1 MAEVYNNPF
10 NTLKEEEG
18 LRLSELKELVTK
30 NIWWYVGV
38 TLCCLVVAVCY
49 LYRTPTL
56 YNRSAKVM
64 IDDSNQDAAMRNLGM
79 ASANMMRMRS
89 FNSVENELEAFAS
102 PDLMQKVVERLG
114 LQTRYVEK
122 QFLRDVELYHNSP
135 VEMRLAGMNPPGGFS
150 FLVSPGKD
158 GQVVLSDFRIRKD
171 RIKEAVTG
179 NFGDTLT
186 TPVGA
191 VVIYPKSNIED
202 FKHDIRVT
210 WSSAGSAAKLYASK
224 VNLSLSGKQTSVV
237 VISMNDQYPSRADAV
252 ISTLIDVYNEEWISN
267 KNRAAIN
274 TAEFIN
280 ERLLVI
286 QSDLDA
292 VEKTLKEYKESNN
305 LTDINAV
312 AQNYLNQSSLYASKA
327 FEVSNQISVATY
339 IKDYLNDPA
348 NADSLI
354 PSNLGLS
361 NADVGTQISEY
372 NELVLQRDKLLAGDT
387 TQNPFL
393 TNLSASMASIRTA
406 ILTSID
412 NMIATLGLQL
422 ERIESQEQQIMA
434 RISSSSEQELQ
445 LLSIEREQQMLQNLY
460 VFLLQKRED
469 NELAALVNVG
479 NTRLIVNPTGP
490 RNPVAPNTQMIL
502 LAAFVLGLGL
512 PFSFFFLRSVLD
524 TSIKNKADLGPLS
537 VPFLA
542 ELPMY
547 ERPEDRFKKF
557 KWLRRKVMGQQD
569 MNRIIV
575 EHGSRD
581 MMNEAFRV
589 LRTNVDLMIGKKK
602 GSQVLMFTSFNP
614 AAGKTFSVM
623 NLASSMAL
631 KGAKVIMIDLDLRKA
646 SLSKALDM
654 VHTGVAAY
662 LNGKV
667 DDYRPHVD
675 ELAPNF
681 HLLPI
686 GTLPPNPTELLL
698 SDRFKEMIEQMRSE
712 YDYIFLDCPPI
723 DIVADSSIVTEIADM
738 TVFVMRAGQMDKKVL
753 PNIEDLYASDKYK
766 HMTLILNGVDI
777 KYKKYGYG
785 KSSYGYGYGYD
796 SPSLTI

>member
-79 ASANMMRMRS
+79 ASANMMRLRS

-158 GQVVLSDFRIRKD
+158 GQVILSDFRIRKD
-171 RIKEAVTG
+171 RIKETVTG

-512 PFSFFFLRSVLD
+512 PFAFFYLRSVLD

-557 KWLRRKVMGQQD
+557 KWLGRRVMGQQD

-723 DIVADSSIVTEIADM
+723 DIVADSSIVTELADM

>member
-191 VVIYPKSNIED
+191 VVIYPKSSIED

-348 NADSLI
+348 NAGSLI

-361 NADVGTQISEY
+361 NVDVGTQISEY

-512 PFSFFFLRSVLD
+512 PFAFFFLRSVLD

-557 KWLRRKVMGQQD
+557 KWLRRRVMGHQD

-753 PNIEDLYASDKYK
+753 PNIEDLYASDKYR

>member
-89 FNSVENELEAFAS
+89 INGVENELEAFAS

-150 FLVSPGKD
+150 FLVSSGKD

-171 RIKEAVTG
+171 RVKETVTG
-179 NFGDTLT
+179 SFGDTLT

-361 NADVGTQISEY
+361 NADVGTQIAEY

-512 PFSFFFLRSVLD
+512 PFAFFFLRSVLD

-557 KWLRRKVMGQQD
+557 KWLRRRVMGHQD

-753 PNIEDLYASDKYK
+753 PNIEDLYASDKYR
-766 HMTLILNGVDI
+766 HMTLILNCVDI

>member
-1 MAEVYNNPF
+1 MAEVYNNQF

-18 LRLSELKELVTK
+18 LRLSELMELVTK
-30 NIWWYVGV
+30 NIWWYVGI
-38 TLCCLVVAVCY
+38 TLCCLTVALCY
-49 LYRTPTL
+49 LYKTPTL
-56 YNRSAKVM
+56 YNRTAKVM

-89 FNSVENELEAFAS
+89 INSVENELEAFAS
-102 PDLMQKVVERLG
+102 PDLMEKVVERLG
-114 LQTRYVEK
+114 LQTSYVEK

-135 VEMRLAGMNPPGGFS
+135 VEMRLAGGNPRGGFS
-150 FLVSPGKD
+150 FLVSPGK
-158 GQVVLSDFRIRKD
+158 GGKVVLSDFLIKD
-171 RIKEAVTG
+171 EKIKEAVSG
-179 NFGDTLT
+179 NYGDTLT

-202 FKHDIRVT
+202 FNHGIRIT
-210 WSSAGSAAKLYASK
+210 WLSAGSAAKLYSSK
-224 VNLSLSGKQTSVV
+224 MTLSLSAKQTSVV

-252 ISTLIDVYNEEWISN
+252 ISTLIDVYNEEWIST

-292 VEKTLKEYKESNN
+292 VEQTLKEYKESNN

-327 FEVSNQISVATY
+327 FEVSNQISVARY
-339 IKDYLNDPA
+339 IKDFLNDPA
-348 NADSLI
+348 NANSLI

-361 NADVGTQISEY
+361 NADVGSQISEY

-387 TQNPFL
+387 THNPFL
-393 TNLSASMASIRTA
+393 TNLSSSMASIRTA

-412 NMIATLGLQL
+412 NVIATLGLQL

-490 RNPVAPNTQMIL
+490 VSPVAPNSRMIL
-502 LAAFVLGLGL
+502 FAAFVLGLGL
-512 PFSFFFLRSVLD
+512 PFTFFFLRSMLD
-524 TSIKNKADLGPLS
+524 TSIKNKADLGPLT

-557 KWLRRKVMGQQD
+557 KWLRRKVMGHKD

-623 NLASSMAL
+623 NLASSMSL
-631 KGAKVIMIDLDLRKA
+631 KGAKVVMVDLDLRKA

-654 VHTGVAAY
+654 IHTGVAAY

-667 DDYRPHVD
+667 DDFRPYVD
-675 ELAPNF
+675 ELAPNL

-686 GTLPPNPTELLL
+686 GNLPPNPTELLL
-698 SDRFKEMIEQMRSE
+698 SERFRNMIEQMRDE

-723 DIVADSSIVTEIADM
+723 DIVADSSIVTELVDM
-738 TVFVMRAGQMDKKVL
+738 TVFVMRAGHMDKKVL
-753 PNIEDLYASDKYK
+753 PNIESLYASDKYK
-766 HMTLILNGVDI
+766 YMTLILNCVDI

-785 KSSYGYGYGYD
+785 QSSYGYGYGYEG
-796 SPSLTI
+796 PFLK

>member
-1 MAEVYNNPF
+1 MAEVYNNQF

-18 LRLSELKELVTK
+18 LRLSELMELVTK
-30 NIWWYVGV
+30 NIWWYVGI
-38 TLCCLVVAVCY
+38 TLCCLTVALCY
-49 LYRTPTL
+49 LYKTPTL
-56 YNRSAKVM
+56 YNRTAKVM

-89 FNSVENELEAFAS
+89 INSVENELEAFAS
-102 PDLMQKVVERLG
+102 PDLMEKVVERLG
-114 LQTRYVEK
+114 LQTSYVEK

-135 VEMRLAGMNPPGGFS
+135 VEMRLAGGNPRGGFS
-150 FLVSPGKD
+150 FLVSPGK
-158 GQVVLSDFRIRKD
+158 GGKVVLSDFLIRDEK
-171 RIKEAVTG
+171 IKEAVSG
-179 NFGDTLT
+179 NYGDTLT

-202 FKHDIRVT
+202 FNHDIRIT
-210 WSSAGSAAKLYASK
+210 WSSAGSAAKIYSSK
-224 VNLSLSGKQTSVV
+224 MTLSLSAKQTSVV

-252 ISTLIDVYNEEWISN
+252 ISTLIDVYNEEWIST

-292 VEKTLKEYKESNN
+292 VEQTLKEYKESNN

-327 FEVSNQISVATY
+327 FEVSNQISVARY
-339 IKDYLNDPA
+339 IKDFLNDPA
-348 NADSLI
+348 NANSLI

-361 NADVGTQISEY
+361 NADVGSQISEY

-387 TQNPFL
+387 THNPFL
-393 TNLSASMASIRTA
+393 TNLSSSMASIRTA

-412 NMIATLGLQL
+412 NVIATLGLQL

-490 RNPVAPNTQMIL
+490 GNPVAPNTQMIL

-512 PFSFFFLRSVLD
+512 PFAFFFLRSVLD

-557 KWLRRKVMGQQD
+557 KWLRRKVMGHKD

-623 NLASSMAL
+623 NLASSMSL
-631 KGAKVIMIDLDLRKA
+631 KGAKVIMVDLDLRKA

-654 VHTGVAAY
+654 IHTGVAAY
-662 LNGKV
+662 LNCKV
-667 DDYRPHVD
+667 DDFRPYVD
-675 ELAPNF
+675 ELAPNL

-686 GTLPPNPTELLL
+686 GNLPPNPTELLL
-698 SDRFKEMIEQMRSE
+698 SERFRNMIEQMRDE
-712 YDYIFLDCPPI
+712 YDYVFLDCPPI
-723 DIVADSSIVTEIADM
+723 DIVADSSIVTELVDM
-738 TVFVMRAGQMDKKVL
+738 TVFVMRAGHMDKKVL
-753 PNIEDLYASDKYK
+753 QNIESLYASDKYK
-766 HMTLILNGVDI
+766 YMTLILNCVDI

-785 KSSYGYGYGYD
+785 QSSYGYGYGYEG
-796 SPSLTI
+796 PFLK

>member
-89 FNSVENELEAFAS
+89 INGVENELEAFAS

-135 VEMRLAGMNPPGGFS
+135 VEMRLAGINPPGGFS

-158 GQVVLSDFRIRKD
+158 GQVILSDFRIRKD

-179 NFGDTLT
+179 NFGDTLA

-348 NADSLI
+348 NAGSLI

-361 NADVGTQISEY
+361 NADVGTQIAEY

-490 RNPVAPNTQMIL
+490 GKPVAPNTQMIL

-512 PFSFFFLRSVLD
+512 PFAFFYLRSVLD

-557 KWLRRKVMGQQD
+557 KWLRRKVMGHQD

-614 AAGKTFSVM
+614 AAGKTFSAM

-753 PNIEDLYASDKYK
+753 PNIEDLYASDKYR
-766 HMTLILNGVDI
+766 HMTLILNCVDI

>member
-1 MAEVYNNPF
+1 MAEVYNNQF

-18 LRLSELKELVTK
+18 LRLSELMELVTK

-38 TLCCLVVAVCY
+38 TLCCLTVALCY
-49 LYRTPTL
+49 LYKTPTL
-56 YNRSAKVM
+56 YNRTAKVM

-89 FNSVENELEAFAS
+89 INSVENELEAFAS
-102 PDLMQKVVERLG
+102 PDLMEKVVERLG
-114 LQTRYVEK
+114 LQTSYVEK

-135 VEMRLAGMNPPGGFS
+135 VEMRPAGGNPRGGFS
-150 FLVSPGKD
+150 FLVSPGK
-158 GQVVLSDFRIRKD
+158 GGKVVLSDFLIKD
-171 RIKEAVTG
+171 EKIKEAVSG
-179 NFGDTLT
+179 NYGDTLT

-202 FKHDIRVT
+202 FNHDIRIT
-210 WSSAGSAAKLYASK
+210 WSSAGSAAKLYSSK
-224 VNLSLSGKQTSVV
+224 MTLSLSAKQTSVV

-252 ISTLIDVYNEEWISN
+252 ISTLIDVYNEEWIST

-292 VEKTLKEYKESNN
+292 VEQTLKEYKESNN

-327 FEVSNQISVATY
+327 FEVSNQISVARY
-339 IKDYLNDPA
+339 IKDFLNDPA
-348 NADSLI
+348 NANSLI

-361 NADVGTQISEY
+361 NADVGSQISEY

-387 TQNPFL
+387 THNPFL
-393 TNLSASMASIRTA
+393 TNLSSSMASIRTA

-412 NMIATLGLQL
+412 NVIATLGLQL

-490 RNPVAPNTQMIL
+490 GSPVAPNSRMIL
-502 LAAFVLGLGL
+502 FAAFVLGLGL
-512 PFSFFFLRSVLD
+512 PFTFFFLRSMLD

-557 KWLRRKVMGQQD
+557 KWLRRKVMGHKD

-623 NLASSMAL
+623 NLASSMSL
-631 KGAKVIMIDLDLRKA
+631 KGAKVIMVDLDLRKA

-654 VHTGVAAY
+654 IHTGVAAY

-667 DDYRPHVD
+667 DDFRPYVD
-675 ELAPNF
+675 ELAPNL

-686 GTLPPNPTELLL
+686 GNLPPNPTELLL
-698 SDRFKEMIEQMRSE
+698 SERFRNMIEQMRDE

-723 DIVADSSIVTEIADM
+723 DIVADSSIVTELVDM
-738 TVFVMRAGQMDKKVL
+738 TVFVMRAGHMDKKVL
-753 PNIEDLYASDKYK
+753 QNIESLYASDKYK
-766 HMTLILNGVDI
+766 YMTLILNCVDI

-785 KSSYGYGYGYD
+785 QSSYGYGYGYEG
-796 SPSLTI
+796 PFLK

>member
-191 VVIYPKSNIED
+191 VVIYPKSSIED

-348 NADSLI
+348 NAGSLI

-361 NADVGTQISEY
+361 NVDVGTQISEY

-512 PFSFFFLRSVLD
+512 PFAFFFLRSVLD

-557 KWLRRKVMGQQD
+557 KWLRRRVMGQQD

-753 PNIEDLYASDKYK
+753 PNIEDLYASDKYR

>member
-18 LRLSELKELVTK
+18 LRLSEIKELVTK

-79 ASANMMRMRS
+79 ASANMMRLRS

-348 NADSLI
+348 NAGSLI

-361 NADVGTQISEY
+361 NVDVGTQISEY

>member
-1 MAEVYNNPF
+1 MAEVYNNQF

-18 LRLSELKELVTK
+18 LRLSELMELVTK
-30 NIWWYVGV
+30 NIWWYVGI
-38 TLCCLVVAVCY
+38 TLCCLTVALCY
-49 LYRTPTL
+49 LYKTPTL
-56 YNRSAKVM
+56 YNRTAKVM

-89 FNSVENELEAFAS
+89 INSVENELEAFAS
-102 PDLMQKVVERLG
+102 PDLMEKVVERLG
-114 LQTRYVEK
+114 LQTSYVEK

-135 VEMRLAGMNPPGGFS
+135 VEMRLAGGNPRGGFS
-150 FLVSPGKD
+150 FLLSPGK
-158 GQVVLSDFRIRKD
+158 GGKVVLSDFLIRDEK
-171 RIKEAVTG
+171 IKEAVSG
-179 NFGDTLT
+179 NYGDTLT

-202 FKHDIRVT
+202 FNHDIRIT
-210 WSSAGSAAKLYASK
+210 WSSAGSAAKIYSSK
-224 VNLSLSGKQTSVV
+224 MTLSLSAKQTSVV

-252 ISTLIDVYNEEWISN
+252 ISTLIDVYNEEWIST

-292 VEKTLKEYKESNN
+292 VEQTLKEYKESNN

-327 FEVSNQISVATY
+327 FEVSNQISVARY
-339 IKDYLNDPA
+339 IKDFLNDPA
-348 NADSLI
+348 NANSLI

-361 NADVGTQISEY
+361 NADVGSQISEY

-387 TQNPFL
+387 THNPFL
-393 TNLSASMASIRTA
+393 TNLSSSMASIRTA

-412 NMIATLGLQL
+412 NVIATLGLQL

-490 RNPVAPNTQMIL
+490 GNPVAPNTQMIL

-512 PFSFFFLRSVLD
+512 PFAVFFLRSVLD

-557 KWLRRKVMGQQD
+557 KWLRRKVMGHKD

-623 NLASSMAL
+623 NLASSMSL
-631 KGAKVIMIDLDLRKA
+631 KGAKVIMVDLDLRKA

-654 VHTGVAAY
+654 IHTGVAAY
-662 LNGKV
+662 LNCKV
-667 DDYRPHVD
+667 DDFRPYVD
-675 ELAPNF
+675 ELAPNL

-686 GTLPPNPTELLL
+686 GNLPPNPTELLL
-698 SDRFKEMIEQMRSE
+698 SERFRNMIEQMRDE
-712 YDYIFLDCPPI
+712 YDYVFLDCPPI
-723 DIVADSSIVTEIADM
+723 DIVADSSIVTELVDM
-738 TVFVMRAGQMDKKVL
+738 TVFVMRAGHMDKKVL
-753 PNIEDLYASDKYK
+753 QNIESLYASDKYK
-766 HMTLILNGVDI
+766 YMTLILNCVDI

-785 KSSYGYGYGYD
+785 QSSYGYGYGYEG
-796 SPSLTI
+796 PFLK

>member
-89 FNSVENELEAFAS
+89 INGVENELEAFAS

-122 QFLRDVELYHNSP
+122 QFLRDVDLYHNSP

-191 VVIYPKSNIED
+191 VVIYPKSSIED

-348 NADSLI
+348 NAGSLI

-393 TNLSASMASIRTA
+393 TSLSASMASIRTA

-490 RNPVAPNTQMIL
+490 GKPVAPNTQMIL

-512 PFSFFFLRSVLD
+512 PFAFFYLRSVLD

-557 KWLRRKVMGQQD
+557 KWLRRRVMGHQD

-631 KGAKVIMIDLDLRKA
+631 KGAKVIIIDLDLRKA

-766 HMTLILNGVDI
+766 HMTLILNCVDI

-796 SPSLTI
+796 RPSRTI

>member
-1 MAEVYNNPF
+1 MAEVYNNQF

-18 LRLSELKELVTK
+18 LRLSELMELVTK
-30 NIWWYVGV
+30 NIWWYVGI
-38 TLCCLVVAVCY
+38 TLCCLTVALCY
-49 LYRTPTL
+49 LYKTPTL
-56 YNRSAKVM
+56 YNRTAKVM

-89 FNSVENELEAFAS
+89 INSVENELEAFAS
-102 PDLMQKVVERLG
+102 PDLMEKVVERLG
-114 LQTRYVEK
+114 LQTSYVEK

-135 VEMRLAGMNPPGGFS
+135 VEMRLAGGNPRGGFS
-150 FLVSPGKD
+150 FLVSPGK
-158 GQVVLSDFRIRKD
+158 GGKVVLSDFLIRDEK
-171 RIKEAVTG
+171 IKEAVSG
-179 NFGDTLT
+179 SYGDTLT

-202 FKHDIRVT
+202 FNHDIRIT
-210 WSSAGSAAKLYASK
+210 WSSAGSAAKLYSSK
-224 VNLSLSGKQTSVV
+224 MTLSLSARQTSVV

-252 ISTLIDVYNEEWISN
+252 ISTLIDVYNEEWIST

-292 VEKTLKEYKESNN
+292 VEQTLKEYKESNN

-327 FEVSNQISVATY
+327 FEVSNQISVARY
-339 IKDYLNDPA
+339 IKDFLSDPA
-348 NADSLI
+348 NANSLI

-361 NADVGTQISEY
+361 NADVGTQIAEY

-387 TQNPFL
+387 THNPFL
-393 TNLSASMASIRTA
+393 TNLSSSMASIRTA

-490 RNPVAPNTQMIL
+490 GKPVAPNTQMIL

-512 PFSFFFLRSVLD
+512 PFAFFFLRSVLD

-547 ERPEDRFKKF
+547 ERPKDRFKKF
-557 KWLRRKVMGQQD
+557 KWLRRKVMGHKD

-623 NLASSMAL
+623 NLASSMSL
-631 KGAKVIMIDLDLRKA
+631 KGAKVIMVDLDLRKA

-654 VHTGVAAY
+654 IHTGVAAY

-667 DDYRPHVD
+667 DDFRPYVD
-675 ELAPNF
+675 DLTPNL

-686 GTLPPNPTELLL
+686 GNLPPNPTELLL
-698 SDRFKEMIEQMRSE
+698 SERFRNMIEQMRDE

-723 DIVADSSIVTEIADM
+723 DIVADSSIVTELVDM
-738 TVFVMRAGQMDKKVL
+738 TVFVMRAGHMDKKVL
-753 PNIEDLYASDKYK
+753 QNIESLYASDKYK
-766 HMTLILNGVDI
+766 YMTLILNCVDI

-785 KSSYGYGYGYD
+785 QSSYGYGYGYEG
-796 SPSLTI
+796 PFLK

>member
-18 LRLSELKELVTK
+18 LRLSEIKELVTK

-79 ASANMMRMRS
+79 ASANMMRLRS

-102 PDLMQKVVERLG
+102 PDLMQKVVVRLG

-158 GQVVLSDFRIRKD
+158 GHVILSDFRIRKD

-210 WSSAGSAAKLYASK
+210 WSSAGSAAKFYASK

-348 NADSLI
+348 NAGSLI

-361 NADVGTQISEY
+361 NVDVGTQISEY

>member
-79 ASANMMRMRS
+79 ASANMMRLRS

-158 GQVVLSDFRIRKD
+158 GQVILSDFRIRKD
-171 RIKEAVTG
+171 RIKETVTG

-512 PFSFFFLRSVLD
+512 PFAFFYLRSVLD

-557 KWLRRKVMGQQD
+557 KWLRRRVMGQQD

-723 DIVADSSIVTEIADM
+723 DIVADSSIVTELADM

>member
-1 MAEVYNNPF
+1 MAEVYNNQF

-18 LRLSELKELVTK
+18 LRLSELMELVTK
-30 NIWWYVGV
+30 NIWWYVGI
-38 TLCCLVVAVCY
+38 TLCCLTVALCY
-49 LYRTPTL
+49 LYKTPTL
-56 YNRSAKVM
+56 YNRTAKVM

-89 FNSVENELEAFAS
+89 INSVENELEAFAS
-102 PDLMQKVVERLG
+102 PDLMEKVVERLG
-114 LQTRYVEK
+114 LQTSYVEK

-135 VEMRLAGMNPPGGFS
+135 VEMRLAGGNPRGGFS
-150 FLVSPGKD
+150 FLLSPGK
-158 GQVVLSDFRIRKD
+158 GGKVVLSDFLIRDEK
-171 RIKEAVTG
+171 IKEAVSG
-179 NFGDTLT
+179 SYGDTLA

-202 FKHDIRVT
+202 FNHDIRIT
-210 WSSAGSAAKLYASK
+210 WSSAGSAAKLYSSK
-224 VNLSLSGKQTSVV
+224 MTLSLSARQTSVV

-252 ISTLIDVYNEEWISN
+252 ISTLIDVYNEEWIST

-292 VEKTLKEYKESNN
+292 VEQTLKEYKESNN

-327 FEVSNQISVATY
+327 FEVSNQISVARY
-339 IKDYLNDPA
+339 IKDFLSDPA
-348 NADSLI
+348 NANSLI

-361 NADVGTQISEY
+361 NADVGTQIAEY

-387 TQNPFL
+387 THNPFL
-393 TNLSASMASIRTA
+393 TNLSSSMASIRTA

-490 RNPVAPNTQMIL
+490 GKPVAPNTQMIL

-512 PFSFFFLRSVLD
+512 PFTFFFLRSMLD
-524 TSIKNKADLGPLS
+524 TSIKNKADLGALS

-557 KWLRRKVMGQQD
+557 KWLRRKVMGHKD

-623 NLASSMAL
+623 NLASSMSL
-631 KGAKVIMIDLDLRKA
+631 KGAKVIMVDLDLRKA

-654 VHTGVAAY
+654 IHTGVAAY

-667 DDYRPHVD
+667 DDFRPYVD
-675 ELAPNF
+675 DLTPNL

-686 GTLPPNPTELLL
+686 GNLPPNPTELLL
-698 SDRFKEMIEQMRSE
+698 SERFRNMIEQMRDE

-723 DIVADSSIVTEIADM
+723 DIVADSSIVTELVDM
-738 TVFVMRAGQMDKKVL
+738 TVFVMRAGHMDKKVL
-753 PNIEDLYASDKYK
+753 QNIESLYASDKYK
-766 HMTLILNGVDI
+766 YMTLILNCVDI

-785 KSSYGYGYGYD
+785 QSSYGYGYGYEG
-796 SPSLTI
+796 PFLK

>member
-1 MAEVYNNPF
+1 MAEVYNNQF

-38 TLCCLVVAVCY
+38 TLCCLTVALCY
-49 LYRTPTL
+49 LYKTPTL
-56 YNRSAKVM
+56 YNRTAKVM

-89 FNSVENELEAFAS
+89 INSVENELEAFAS
-102 PDLMQKVVERLG
+102 PDLMEKVVERLG

-135 VEMRLAGMNPPGGFS
+135 VEMRLAGGNPRGGFS
-150 FLVSPGKD
+150 FLVSPGK
-158 GQVVLSDFRIRKD
+158 GGKVVLSDFLIKD
-171 RIKEAVTG
+171 EKIKEAVSG
-179 NFGDTLT
+179 SYGDTLT

-202 FKHDIRVT
+202 FNHDIRIT
-210 WSSAGSAAKLYASK
+210 WSSAGSAAKLYSSK
-224 VNLSLSGKQTSVV
+224 MTLSLSAKQTSVV

-252 ISTLIDVYNEEWISN
+252 ISTLIDVYNEEWIST

-292 VEKTLKEYKESNN
+292 VEQTLKEYKESNN

-327 FEVSNQISVATY
+327 FEVSNQISVARY
-339 IKDYLNDPA
+339 IKDFLNDPA
-348 NADSLI
+348 NANSLI

-361 NADVGTQISEY
+361 NADVGSQISEY

-387 TQNPFL
+387 THNPFL
-393 TNLSASMASIRTA
+393 TNLSSSMASIRTA

-412 NMIATLGLQL
+412 NVIATLGLQL

-490 RNPVAPNTQMIL
+490 GNPVSPNTQMIL

-512 PFSFFFLRSVLD
+512 PFAFFYFRSVLD

-557 KWLRRKVMGQQD
+557 KWLRRKVMGHKD

-623 NLASSMAL
+623 NLASSMSL
-631 KGAKVIMIDLDLRKA
+631 KGAKVIMVDLDLRKA

-654 VHTGVAAY
+654 IHTGVAAY

-667 DDYRPHVD
+667 DDFRPYVD
-675 ELAPNF
+675 ELAPNL

-686 GTLPPNPTELLL
+686 GNLPPNPTELLL
-698 SDRFKEMIEQMRSE
+698 SERFRNMIEQMRDE

-723 DIVADSSIVTEIADM
+723 DIVADSSIVTELVDM
-738 TVFVMRAGQMDKKVL
+738 TVFVMRAGHMDKKVL
-753 PNIEDLYASDKYK
+753 QNIESLYASDKYK
-766 HMTLILNGVDI
+766 YMTLILNCVDI

-785 KSSYGYGYGYD
+785 QSSYGYGYGYEG
-796 SPSLTI
+796 PFLK

>member
-89 FNSVENELEAFAS
+89 INGVENELEAFAS
-102 PDLMQKVVERLG
+102 PDLMQRVVERLG

-122 QFLRDVELYHNSP
+122 QFLRDVDLYHNSP

-171 RIKEAVTG
+171 RIKEVVTG

-191 VVIYPKSNIED
+191 VVIYPKSSIED

-348 NADSLI
+348 NAGSLI

-361 NADVGTQISEY
+361 NADVGTQIAEY
-372 NELVLQRDKLLAGDT
+372 NELVLQRNKLLAGDT

-490 RNPVAPNTQMIL
+490 GKPVAPNTQMIL

-512 PFSFFFLRSVLD
+512 PFAFFFLRSVLD

-542 ELPMY
+542 ELPLY

-557 KWLRRKVMGQQD
+557 KWLRRKVMGHQD

-723 DIVADSSIVTEIADM
+723 DIVADSSIVTELADM

-753 PNIEDLYASDKYK
+753 PNIEDLYASDKYR
-766 HMTLILNGVDI
+766 HMTLILNCVDI

>member
-18 LRLSELKELVTK
+18 LRLSEIKELVTK

-150 FLVSPGKD
+150 FLVSPGKN

-348 NADSLI
+348 NAGSLI

-361 NADVGTQISEY
+361 NADVGTQIAEY

-479 NTRLIVNPTGP
+479 NTRLIVNPTGSGK
-490 RNPVAPNTQMIL
+490 PVAPNTQMIL

-512 PFSFFFLRSVLD
+512 PFAFFFLRSVLD

-557 KWLRRKVMGQQD
+557 KWLRRKVMGHQD

-698 SDRFKEMIEQMRSE
+698 SERFKEMIEQMRSE

>member
-1 MAEVYNNPF
+1 MAEVYNNQF

-18 LRLSELKELVTK
+18 LRLSELMELVTK
-30 NIWWYVGV
+30 NIWWYVGI
-38 TLCCLVVAVCY
+38 TLCCLTVAVCY
-49 LYRTPTL
+49 LYKTPTL
-56 YNRSAKVM
+56 YNRTAKVM

-89 FNSVENELEAFAS
+89 INSVENELEAFAS
-102 PDLMQKVVERLG
+102 PDLMEKVVERLG
-114 LQTRYVEK
+114 LQTSYVEK

-135 VEMRLAGMNPPGGFS
+135 VEMRLAGGNPRGGFS
-150 FLVSPGKD
+150 FLVSPGK
-158 GQVVLSDFRIRKD
+158 GGKVVLSDFLIRDEK
-171 RIKEAVTG
+171 IKEAVSG
-179 NFGDTLT
+179 SYGDTLA

-202 FKHDIRVT
+202 FNRDIRVT
-210 WSSAGSAAKLYASK
+210 WSSAGSAAKLYSSK
-224 VNLSLSGKQTSVV
+224 MTLSLSAKQTSVV

-252 ISTLIDVYNEEWISN
+252 ISTLIDVYNEEWIST

-292 VEKTLKEYKESNN
+292 VEQTLKEYKESNN

-327 FEVSNQISVATY
+327 FEVSNQISVARY
-339 IKDYLNDPA
+339 IKDFLNDPA
-348 NADSLI
+348 NANSLI

-361 NADVGTQISEY
+361 NADVGSQISEY

-387 TQNPFL
+387 THNPFL
-393 TNLSASMASIRTA
+393 TNLSSSMASIRTA

-412 NMIATLGLQL
+412 NVIATLGLQL

-490 RNPVAPNTQMIL
+490 GNPVAPNTQMIL

-512 PFSFFFLRSVLD
+512 PFAFFFLRSMLD

-557 KWLRRKVMGQQD
+557 KWLRRKVMGHKD

-623 NLASSMAL
+623 NLASSMSL
-631 KGAKVIMIDLDLRKA
+631 KGAKVIMVDLDLRKA

-654 VHTGVAAY
+654 IHTGVAAY

-667 DDYRPHVD
+667 DDFRPYVD
-675 ELAPNF
+675 ELAPNL

-686 GTLPPNPTELLL
+686 GNLPPNPTELLL
-698 SDRFKEMIEQMRSE
+698 SERFRNMIEQMRDE

-723 DIVADSSIVTEIADM
+723 DIVADSSIVTELVDM
-738 TVFVMRAGQMDKKVL
+738 TVFVMRAGHMDKKVL
-753 PNIEDLYASDKYK
+753 QNIESLYASDKYK
-766 HMTLILNGVDI
+766 YMTLILNCVDI

-785 KSSYGYGYGYD
+785 QSSYGYGYGYEG
-796 SPSLTI
+796 PFLK

>member
-18 LRLSELKELVTK
+18 LRLSEIKELVTK

-79 ASANMMRMRS
+79 ASANMMRLRS

-171 RIKEAVTG
+171 RVKETVTG
-179 NFGDTLT
+179 SFGDTLT

-191 VVIYPKSNIED
+191 VVIYPKSSIED

-224 VNLSLSGKQTSVV
+224 LNLSLSGKQTSVV

-348 NADSLI
+348 NAGSLI

-361 NADVGTQISEY
+361 NVDVGTQISEY

-512 PFSFFFLRSVLD
+512 PFAFFFLRSVLD

-542 ELPMY
+542 ELPLY

-557 KWLRRKVMGQQD
+557 KWLRRRVMGHQD

-766 HMTLILNGVDI
+766 HMTLILNCVDI

>member
-191 VVIYPKSNIED
+191 VVIYPKSSIED

-348 NADSLI
+348 NAGSLI

-512 PFSFFFLRSVLD
+512 PFAFFYLRSVLD

-557 KWLRRKVMGQQD
+557 KWLRRRVMGQQD

-723 DIVADSSIVTEIADM
+723 DIVADSSIVTELADM

>member
-171 RIKEAVTG
+171 RIKETVTG
-179 NFGDTLT
+179 SFGDTLT

-191 VVIYPKSNIED
+191 VVIYPKSSIED

-348 NADSLI
+348 NAGSLI

-361 NADVGTQISEY
+361 NADVGTQIAEY

-512 PFSFFFLRSVLD
+512 PFAFFYLRSVLD

-681 HLLPI
+681 HILPI

>member
-348 NADSLI
+348 NAGSLI

-361 NADVGTQISEY
+361 NVDVGTQISEY

-490 RNPVAPNTQMIL
+490 RNPVAPNSQMIL

-512 PFSFFFLRSVLD
+512 PFAFFYLRSVLD

-557 KWLRRKVMGQQD
+557 KWLRRRVMGHQD

-723 DIVADSSIVTEIADM
+723 DIVADSSIVTELADM

>member
-89 FNSVENELEAFAS
+89 INGVENELEAFAS

-179 NFGDTLT
+179 SFGDTLT

-191 VVIYPKSNIED
+191 VVIYPKSSIED

-224 VNLSLSGKQTSVV
+224 VSLSLSGKQTSVV

-348 NADSLI
+348 NAGSLI

-479 NTRLIVNPTGP
+479 NTRLIVNPTGSGK
-490 RNPVAPNTQMIL
+490 PVAPNTQMIL

-512 PFSFFFLRSVLD
+512 PFAFFYLRSVLD

-542 ELPMY
+542 ELPLY

-557 KWLRRKVMGQQD
+557 KWLRRRVMGHQD

-723 DIVADSSIVTEIADM
+723 DIVADSSIVTELADM

-753 PNIEDLYASDKYK
+753 PNIEDLYASDKYR
-766 HMTLILNGVDI
+766 HMTLILNCVDI

-796 SPSLTI
+796 TPSLTI

>member
-38 TLCCLVVAVCY
+38 TICCLVVAVCY

-179 NFGDTLT
+179 NFGDTLA

>member
-18 LRLSELKELVTK
+18 LRLSEIKELVTK

-89 FNSVENELEAFAS
+89 INGVENELEAFAS

-179 NFGDTLT
+179 NFGDTLA

-191 VVIYPKSNIED
+191 VVIYPKSSIED

-224 VNLSLSGKQTSVV
+224 VTLSLSGKQTSVV

-348 NADSLI
+348 NAGSLI

-361 NADVGTQISEY
+361 NADVGTQIAEY

-512 PFSFFFLRSVLD
+512 PFAFFFLRSMLD

-557 KWLRRKVMGQQD
+557 KWLRRRVMGHQD

-667 DDYRPHVD
+667 DDYRPYVD

-738 TVFVMRAGQMDKKVL
+738 TVFVMKAGQMDKKVL
-753 PNIEDLYASDKYK
+753 PNIEDLYASDKYR
-766 HMTLILNGVDI
+766 HMTLILNCVDI

>member
-79 ASANMMRMRS
+79 ASANMMRLRS

-158 GQVVLSDFRIRKD
+158 GQVILSDFRIRKD
-171 RIKEAVTG
+171 RIKETVTG

-280 ERLLVI
+280 ERLLII

-512 PFSFFFLRSVLD
+512 PFAFFYLRSVLD

-557 KWLRRKVMGQQD
+557 KWLRRRVMGQQD

-723 DIVADSSIVTEIADM
+723 DIVADSSIVTELADM

>member
-89 FNSVENELEAFAS
+89 INGVENELEAFAS

-179 NFGDTLT
+179 NFGDTLA

-191 VVIYPKSNIED
+191 VVIYPKSSIED

-348 NADSLI
+348 NAGSLI

-361 NADVGTQISEY
+361 NVDVGTQISEY

-387 TQNPFL
+387 TLNPFL

-479 NTRLIVNPTGP
+479 NTRLIVNPTGSGK
-490 RNPVAPNTQMIL
+490 PVAPNTQMIL

-512 PFSFFFLRSVLD
+512 PFAFFYLRSVLD

-614 AAGKTFSVM
+614 AAGKTFSVI

-698 SDRFKEMIEQMRSE
+698 SERFKEMIEQMRSE

>member
-79 ASANMMRMRS
+79 ASANMMRLRS

-122 QFLRDVELYHNSP
+122 QFLREVELYPNSP

-158 GQVVLSDFRIRKD
+158 GQVILSDFRIRKD
-171 RIKEAVTG
+171 RIKETVTG

-512 PFSFFFLRSVLD
+512 PFAFFYLRSVLD

-557 KWLRRKVMGQQD
+557 KWLRRRVMGQQD

-723 DIVADSSIVTEIADM
+723 DIVADSSIVTELADM

>member
-348 NADSLI
+348 NAGSLI

-361 NADVGTQISEY
+361 NVDVGTQISEY

-422 ERIESQEQQIMA
+422 ERIESQEQQIMS

-490 RNPVAPNTQMIL
+490 RNPVAPNSQMIL

-512 PFSFFFLRSVLD
+512 PFAFFYLRSVLD

-557 KWLRRKVMGQQD
+557 KWLRRRVMGHQD

>member
-89 FNSVENELEAFAS
+89 INGVENELEAFAS

-179 NFGDTLT
+179 NFGDTLA

-191 VVIYPKSNIED
+191 VVIYPKSSIED

-348 NADSLI
+348 NAGSLI

-361 NADVGTQISEY
+361 NVDVGTQISEY

-387 TQNPFL
+387 TLNPFL

-479 NTRLIVNPTGP
+479 NTRLIVNPTGSGK
-490 RNPVAPNTQMIL
+490 PVAPNTQMIL

-512 PFSFFFLRSVLD
+512 PFAFFYLRSVLD

-614 AAGKTFSVM
+614 AAGKTFSVI

-766 HMTLILNGVDI
+766 HMTLILNCVDI

>member
-1 MAEVYNNPF
+1 MAEVYNNQF

-18 LRLSELKELVTK
+18 LRLSELMELVTK
-30 NIWWYVGV
+30 NIWWYVGI
-38 TLCCLVVAVCY
+38 TLCCLTVALCY
-49 LYRTPTL
+49 LYKTPTL
-56 YNRSAKVM
+56 YNRTAKVM

-89 FNSVENELEAFAS
+89 INSVENELEAFAS
-102 PDLMQKVVERLG
+102 PDLMEKVVERLG
-114 LQTRYVEK
+114 LQTSYVEK

-135 VEMRLAGMNPPGGFS
+135 LEMRLAGGNPRGGFS
-150 FLVSPGKD
+150 FLLSPGK
-158 GQVVLSDFRIRKD
+158 GGKVVLSDFLIRDEK
-171 RIKEAVTG
+171 IKEAVSG
-179 NFGDTLT
+179 SYGDTLA

-191 VVIYPKSNIED
+191 VVIYPKSSIED

-237 VISMNDQYPSRADAV
+237 VISMNDHYPSRADAV

-292 VEKTLKEYKESNN
+292 VEQTLKEYKESNN

-361 NADVGTQISEY
+361 NADVGSQISEY

-387 TQNPFL
+387 THNPFL
-393 TNLSASMASIRTA
+393 TNLSSSMASIRTA

-490 RNPVAPNTQMIL
+490 GNPVAPNTQMIL

-512 PFSFFFLRSVLD
+512 PFAFFYFRSVLD

-557 KWLRRKVMGQQD
+557 KWLRRKVMGHKD

-623 NLASSMAL
+623 NLASSMSL
-631 KGAKVIMIDLDLRKA
+631 KGAKVIMVDLDLRKA

-654 VHTGVAAY
+654 IHTGVAAY

-667 DDYRPHVD
+667 DDFRPYVD
-675 ELAPNF
+675 ELAPNL

-686 GTLPPNPTELLL
+686 GNLPPNPTELLL
-698 SDRFKEMIEQMRSE
+698 SERFRNMIEQMRDE

-723 DIVADSSIVTEIADM
+723 DIVADSSIVTELVDM
-738 TVFVMRAGQMDKKVL
+738 TVFVMRAGHMDKKVL
-753 PNIEDLYASDKYK
+753 PNIESLYASDKYK
-766 HMTLILNGVDI
+766 YMTLILNCVDI

-785 KSSYGYGYGYD
+785 QSSYGYGYGYEG
-796 SPSLTI
+796 PFLK

>member
-1 MAEVYNNPF
+1 MAEVYNNQF

-18 LRLSELKELVTK
+18 LRLSELKEIVTK

-38 TLCCLVVAVCY
+38 TLCCLTVALCY
-49 LYRTPTL
+49 LYKTPTL
-56 YNRSAKVM
+56 YNRTAKVM

-89 FNSVENELEAFAS
+89 INSVENELEAFAS
-102 PDLMQKVVERLG
+102 PDLMEKVVERLG

-135 VEMRLAGMNPPGGFS
+135 VEMRLAGGNPRGGFS
-150 FLVSPGKD
+150 FLVSPGK
-158 GQVVLSDFRIRKD
+158 GGKVVLSDFLIKD
-171 RIKEAVTG
+171 EKIKEAVSG
-179 NFGDTLT
+179 NYGDTLT

-202 FKHDIRVT
+202 FNHDIRIT
-210 WSSAGSAAKLYASK
+210 WSSAGSAAKLYSSK
-224 VNLSLSGKQTSVV
+224 MTLSLSAKQTSVV

-252 ISTLIDVYNEEWISN
+252 ISTLIDVYNEEWIST

-292 VEKTLKEYKESNN
+292 VEQTLKEYKESNN

-327 FEVSNQISVATY
+327 FEVSNQISVARY
-339 IKDYLNDPA
+339 IKDFLNDPA
-348 NADSLI
+348 NANSLI

-361 NADVGTQISEY
+361 NADVGSQISEY

-387 TQNPFL
+387 THNPFL
-393 TNLSASMASIRTA
+393 TNLSSSMASIRTA

-412 NMIATLGLQL
+412 NVIATLGLQL

-490 RNPVAPNTQMIL
+490 GNPVSPNTQMIL

-512 PFSFFFLRSVLD
+512 PFAFFYFRSVLD

-557 KWLRRKVMGQQD
+557 KWLRRKVMGHKE

-623 NLASSMAL
+623 NLASSMSL
-631 KGAKVIMIDLDLRKA
+631 KGAKVIMVDLDLRKA

-654 VHTGVAAY
+654 IHTGVAAY

-667 DDYRPHVD
+667 DDFRPYVD
-675 ELAPNF
+675 ELAPNL

-686 GTLPPNPTELLL
+686 GNLPPNPTELLL
-698 SDRFKEMIEQMRSE
+698 SERFRNMIEQMRDE

-723 DIVADSSIVTEIADM
+723 DIVADSSIVTELVDM
-738 TVFVMRAGQMDKKVL
+738 TVFVMRAGHMDKKVL
-753 PNIEDLYASDKYK
+753 QNIESLYASDKYK
-766 HMTLILNGVDI
+766 YMTLILNCVDI

-785 KSSYGYGYGYD
+785 QSSYGYGYGYEG
-796 SPSLTI
+796 PFLK

>member
-1 MAEVYNNPF
+1 MAEVYNNQF

-18 LRLSELKELVTK
+18 LRLSELMELVTK
-30 NIWWYVGV
+30 NIWWYVGI
-38 TLCCLVVAVCY
+38 TLCCLTVALCY
-49 LYRTPTL
+49 LYKTPTL
-56 YNRSAKVM
+56 YNRTAKVM

-89 FNSVENELEAFAS
+89 INSVENELEAFAS
-102 PDLMQKVVERLG
+102 PDLMEKVVERLG
-114 LQTRYVEK
+114 LQTSYVEK

-135 VEMRLAGMNPPGGFS
+135 VEMRLAGGNPRGGFS
-150 FLVSPGKD
+150 FLLSPGK
-158 GQVVLSDFRIRKD
+158 GGKVVLSDFLIRDEK
-171 RIKEAVTG
+171 IKEAVSG
-179 NFGDTLT
+179 NYGDTLT

-202 FKHDIRVT
+202 FNHDIRIT
-210 WSSAGSAAKLYASK
+210 WSSAGSAAKIYSSK
-224 VNLSLSGKQTSVV
+224 MTLSLSAKQTSVV

-252 ISTLIDVYNEEWISN
+252 ISTLIDVYNEEWIST

-292 VEKTLKEYKESNN
+292 VEQTLKEYKESNN

-327 FEVSNQISVATY
+327 FEVSNQISVARY
-339 IKDYLNDPA
+339 IKDFLNDPA
-348 NADSLI
+348 NANSLI

-361 NADVGTQISEY
+361 NADVGSQISEY

-387 TQNPFL
+387 THNPFL
-393 TNLSASMASIRTA
+393 TNLSSSMASIRTA

-412 NMIATLGLQL
+412 NVIATLGLQL

-490 RNPVAPNTQMIL
+490 GNPVAPNTQMIL

-512 PFSFFFLRSVLD
+512 PFAFFFLRSVLD

-557 KWLRRKVMGQQD
+557 KWLRRKVMGHKD

-623 NLASSMAL
+623 NLASSMSL
-631 KGAKVIMIDLDLRKA
+631 KGAKVIMVDLDLRKA

-654 VHTGVAAY
+654 IHTGVAAY
-662 LNGKV
+662 LNCKV
-667 DDYRPHVD
+667 DDFRPYVD
-675 ELAPNF
+675 ELAPNL

-686 GTLPPNPTELLL
+686 GNLPPNPTELLL
-698 SDRFKEMIEQMRSE
+698 SERFRNMIEQMRDE
-712 YDYIFLDCPPI
+712 YDYVFLDCPPI
-723 DIVADSSIVTEIADM
+723 DIVADSSIVTELVDM
-738 TVFVMRAGQMDKKVL
+738 TVFVMRAGHMDKKVL
-753 PNIEDLYASDKYK
+753 QNIESLYASDKYK
-766 HMTLILNGVDI
+766 YMTLILNCVDI

-785 KSSYGYGYGYD
+785 QSSYGYGYGYEG
-796 SPSLTI
+796 PFLK

>member
-512 PFSFFFLRSVLD
+512 PFAFFYLRSVLD

-557 KWLRRKVMGQQD
+557 KWLRRRVMGQQD

-723 DIVADSSIVTEIADM
+723 DIVADSSIVTELADM